1 MGEMTTVPA
10 PCPRCKLSPAMDNDG
25 HSLQCPGCQFKLTM
39 RDKSKLVASWNN
51 LMKDRS
57 RHVSTIHIARR
68 DAAETA
74 AETAAAAA
82 KCREDARTEVA
93 ALNGR
98 ALNSIT
104 DLDE

>member
-10 PCPRCKLSPAMDNDG
+10 PCPRCKLSPAMGNDG

-39 RDKSKLVASWNN
+39 RDRSKLVASWNN

-57 RHVSTIHIARR
+57 RHVSAIHVARR
-68 DAAETA
+68 DA

-98 ALNSIT
+98 MLNSIT